1 MTVGTLQ
8 YEAFL
13 FEFNNYGGEINVNST
28 TNLLTLADGQQMP
41 QEGFGLYKVT
51 GQVTISAAITN
62 AYQAGYRLFDTAQLY
77 QNEAEVGQA
86 LADMRVP
93 RAELFV
99 TTKVAEENQGYQQT
113 IASVKDSLHKLQ
125 LDYVNLLM
133 IHWPIERAFFD
144 SWQALI
150 DLKKAGLTKSIGV
163 SNFQMIHLQ
172 YLATQASEMPVVNQI
187 ERHPRLNQAPL
198 VKFDRD
204 HQIVT
209 QAWSPLGRGTILAN
223 PVLAEIGARH
233 HKSPAQVVLRW
244 HLQSG
249 VAFIPKS
256 VHQARIKQNMEI
268 YDFELSADEMAKI
281 DGLNDF
287 HRTGK
292 EPALVYEYNKKW

>member
-1 MTVGTLQ
+1 M
-8 YEAFL
+8 
-13 FEFNNYGGEINVNST
+13 NST

-150 DLKKAGLTKSIGV
+150 DLKKAGLTRSIGV

>member
-1 MTVGTLQ
+1 M
-8 YEAFL
+8 
-13 FEFNNYGGEINVNST
+13 NSK

-51 GQVTISAAITN
+51 GQQTISAAIDT

-86 LADMRVP
+86 LADLRVP
-93 RAELFV
+93 REELFV
-99 TTKVAEENQGYQQT
+99 TTKVAEENQGYQRT

-172 YLATQASEMPVVNQI
+172 YLATQASELPVVNQI

-198 VKFDRD
+198 VKFDRE
-204 HQIVT
+204 HGIVT

-223 PVLAEIGARH
+223 PVLKQIGDHH

-256 VHQARIKQNMEI
+256 VHQARIEQNMDI
-268 YDFELSADEMAKI
+268 YDFELTADEMAKI
-281 DGLNDF
+281 NALNDF

>member
-1 MTVGTLQ
+1 MDTK
-8 YEAFL
+8 
-13 FEFNNYGGEINVNST
+13 
-28 TNLLTLADGQQMP
+28 TNLITLADGQQMP

-51 GQVTISAAITN
+51 GQATISSAVNN

-77 QNEAEVGQA
+77 KNEAEVGQA
-86 LADMRVP
+86 LADLHVP
-93 RAELFV
+93 REEFFV
-99 TTKVAEENQGYQQT
+99 TTKVAEENQGYQRT
-113 IASVKDSLHKLQ
+113 IAAVKDSLHKLQ

-133 IHWPIERAFFD
+133 IHWPIERAFFE
-144 SWQALI
+144 SWSALEE
-150 DLKKAGLTKSIGV
+150 LKKAGLTKSIGV

-172 YLATQASEMPVVNQI
+172 YLATQASELPVVNQV

-198 VKFDRD
+198 VKYD
-204 HQIVT
+204 HDHHIVT
-209 QAWSPLGRGTILAN
+209 QAWSPLGRGTILNN
-223 PVLAEIGARH
+223 PVLKTIGDHH

-256 VHQARIKQNMEI
+256 VHAARIKQNMDI
-268 YDFELSADEMAKI
+268 YDFSLSTAEMDRI
-281 DGLNDF
+281 NELNDF

>member
-1 MTVGTLQ
+1 MNTK
-8 YEAFL
+8 
-13 FEFNNYGGEINVNST
+13 
-28 TNLLTLADGQQMP
+28 TNLITLADGQLMP

-51 GQVTISAAITN
+51 GQATISNAVKS

-77 QNEAEVGQA
+77 KNEAEVGQA
-86 LADMRVP
+86 LTDLHVP
-93 RAELFV
+93 REELFV
-99 TTKVAEENQGYQQT
+99 TTKVAEENQGYQRT

-144 SWQALI
+144 SWSALEE
-150 DLKKAGLTKSIGV
+150 LKKAGLTKSIGV

-172 YLATQASEMPVVNQI
+172 YLATQASELPVVNQI

-198 VKFDRD
+198 VKYD
-204 HQIVT
+204 HDHHIVT
-209 QAWSPLGRGTILAN
+209 QAWSPLGRGTILNN
-223 PVLAEIGARH
+223 PVLKAIGDRH

-256 VHQARIKQNMEI
+256 VHEARIKQNMDI
-268 YDFELSADEMAKI
+268 YDFSLSTAEMNQI
-281 DGLNDF
+281 NELNDF

>member
-1 MTVGTLQ
+1 M
-8 YEAFL
+8 
-13 FEFNNYGGEINVNST
+13 NPT

-51 GQVTISAAITN
+51 GQGTISAAITN

-86 LADMRVP
+86 LADLRVP

-113 IASVKDSLHKLQ
+113 ITSVKDSLHKLQ

-150 DLKKAGLTKSIGV
+150 DLKKAGLTRSIGV

-209 QAWSPLGRGTILAN
+209 QAWSPLGRGTVLAS

-268 YDFELSADEMAKI
+268 YDFELSTDEMAKI
-281 DGLNDF
+281 DALNDF

>member
-1 MTVGTLQ
+1 M
-8 YEAFL
+8 
-13 FEFNNYGGEINVNST
+13 NSK

-51 GQVTISAAITN
+51 GQQTISAAIDT

-86 LADMRVP
+86 LADLRVP
-93 RAELFV
+93 REELFV
-99 TTKVAEENQGYQQT
+99 TTKVAEENQGYQRT

-172 YLATQASEMPVVNQI
+172 YLATQASELPVVNQI

-198 VKFDRD
+198 VKFDRE
-204 HQIVT
+204 HGIVT

-223 PVLAEIGARH
+223 PVLKQIGDHH

-256 VHQARIKQNMEI
+256 VHQARIEQNMDI
-268 YDFELSADEMAKI
+268 YDFELTADEMAKI
-281 DGLNDF
+281 DTLNDF

>member
-1 MTVGTLQ
+1 M
-8 YEAFL
+8 
-13 FEFNNYGGEINVNST
+13 NSKT
-28 TNLLTLADGQQMP
+28 TLLTLADGQQMP

-51 GQVTISAAITN
+51 GQQTISAAIDT

-86 LADMRVP
+86 LADLRVP
-93 RAELFV
+93 REELFV
-99 TTKVAEENQGYQQT
+99 TTKVAEENQGYQRT

-172 YLATQASEMPVVNQI
+172 YLATQASELPVVNQI
-187 ERHPRLNQAPL
+187 ERHPHLNQAPL
-198 VKFDRD
+198 VKFDRE
-204 HQIVT
+204 HGIVT

-223 PVLAEIGARH
+223 PVLKQIGDHH

-256 VHQARIKQNMEI
+256 VHQARIEQNMDI
-268 YDFELSADEMAKI
+268 YDFELTADEMAKI
-281 DGLNDF
+281 DALNDF

>member
-1 MTVGTLQ
+1 M
-8 YEAFL
+8 
-13 FEFNNYGGEINVNST
+13 NSK

-51 GQVTISAAITN
+51 GQQTISAAITS

-86 LADMRVP
+86 LVDLRVP
-93 RAELFV
+93 REELFV
-99 TTKVAEENQGYQQT
+99 TTKVAEENQGYQRT

-172 YLATQASEMPVVNQI
+172 YLATQASELPVVNQI

-198 VKFDRD
+198 VKFDRE
-204 HQIVT
+204 HGIVT
-209 QAWSPLGRGTILAN
+209 QAWSPLGRGTILSN
-223 PVLAEIGARH
+223 PVLKQIGDH
-233 HKSPAQVVLRW
+233 HHTSPAQVVLRW

-256 VHQARIKQNMEI
+256 VHQARIEQNIDI
-268 YDFELSADEMAKI
+268 YDFELTADEMAKI
-281 DGLNDF
+281 DALNDF

>member
-1 MTVGTLQ
+1 M
-8 YEAFL
+8 
-13 FEFNNYGGEINVNST
+13 NST

-51 GQVTISAAITN
+51 GQGTISAAITN

-86 LADMRVP
+86 LADLQVP
-93 RAELFV
+93 RAKLFV
-99 TTKVAEENQGYQQT
+99 TTKVAEENQGYRQT

>member
-1 MTVGTLQ
+1 MNTK
-8 YEAFL
+8 
-13 FEFNNYGGEINVNST
+13 
-28 TNLLTLADGQQMP
+28 TNLITLADGQKMP

-51 GQVTISAAITN
+51 GQSTISAAVAS
-62 AYQAGYRLFDTAQLY
+62 AYRAGYRLFDTAQLY
-77 QNEAEVGQA
+77 KNEAEVGQA
-86 LADMRVP
+86 LTDLHVP
-93 RAELFV
+93 REELFV

-113 IASVKDSLHKLQ
+113 IDSVKDSLHKLQ

-144 SWQALI
+144 SWAALQE
-150 DLKKAGLTKSIGV
+150 LKKQGLTKSIGV

-172 YLATQASEMPVVNQI
+172 YLATQATEMPVVNQI

-204 HQIVT
+204 HDIVT
-209 QAWSPLGRGTILAN
+209 QAWSPLGRGTILNN
-223 PVLAEIGARH
+223 PVLQEIGEHH

-249 VAFIPKS
+249 VSFIPKS
-256 VHQARIKQNMEI
+256 VHETRIKQNMDI
-268 YDFELSADEMAKI
+268 YDFELSDEEMTRI
-281 DGLNDF
+281 NGLNDF

>member
-1 MTVGTLQ
+1 M
-8 YEAFL
+8 
-13 FEFNNYGGEINVNST
+13 NCK

-51 GQVTISAAITN
+51 GQQTISAAIDT

-86 LADMRVP
+86 LADLCVP
-93 RAELFV
+93 REELFV
-99 TTKVAEENQGYQQT
+99 TTKVAEENQGYQRT

-172 YLATQASEMPVVNQI
+172 YLATQASELPVVNQI

-198 VKFDRD
+198 VKFDRE
-204 HQIVT
+204 HGIVT

-223 PVLAEIGARH
+223 PVLKQIGDHH

-256 VHQARIKQNMEI
+256 VHQARIEQNIDI
-268 YDFELSADEMAKI
+268 YDFELTADEMAKI
-281 DGLNDF
+281 DALNDF

>member
-1 MTVGTLQ
+1 M
-8 YEAFL
+8 
-13 FEFNNYGGEINVNST
+13 NSK

-51 GQVTISAAITN
+51 GQQTISAAIAS

-86 LADMRVP
+86 LVDLRVP
-93 RAELFV
+93 REELFV
-99 TTKVAEENQGYQQT
+99 TTKVAEENQGYQRT

-172 YLATQASEMPVVNQI
+172 YLATQASELPVVNQI

-198 VKFDRD
+198 VKFDRE
-204 HQIVT
+204 HGIVT

-223 PVLAEIGARH
+223 PVLKQIGDHH

-256 VHQARIKQNMEI
+256 VHQARIEQNMDI
-268 YDFELSADEMAKI
+268 YDFELTTDEMAKI
-281 DGLNDF
+281 DALNDF

>member
-1 MTVGTLQ
+1 MQLK
-8 YEAFL
+8 
-13 FEFNNYGGEINVNST
+13 

-51 GQVTISAAITN
+51 GQETISAAVAN
-62 AYQAGYRLFDTAQLY
+62 AYRAGYRLFDTAQLY
-77 QNEAEVGQA
+77 RNEPEVGQA
-86 LADMRVP
+86 LTDLHVP
-93 RAELFV
+93 REELFV

-113 IASVKDSLHKLQ
+113 IAAVKESLHKLQ

-172 YLATQASEMPVVNQI
+172 YLATQADEMPVVNQI

-209 QAWSPLGRGTILAN
+209 QAWSPLGRGTILNN
-223 PVLAEIGARH
+223 PVLREIGDRY

-256 VHQARIKQNMEI
+256 VHQARIEQNMAI
-268 YDFELSADEMAKI
+268 YDFALTAGEMAQI
-281 DGLNDF
+281 DQLNDF

>member
-1 MTVGTLQ
+1 M
-8 YEAFL
+8 
-13 FEFNNYGGEINVNST
+13 NSK

-51 GQVTISAAITN
+51 GQQTLSAAIDT
-62 AYQAGYRLFDTAQLY
+62 AYQAGYRLFDTAELY

-86 LADMRVP
+86 LADLRVP
-93 RAELFV
+93 REELFV
-99 TTKVAEENQGYQQT
+99 TTKVAEENQGYQRT

-172 YLATQASEMPVVNQI
+172 YLATQASELPVVNQI

-198 VKFDRD
+198 VKFDRE
-204 HQIVT
+204 HGIVT
-209 QAWSPLGRGTILAN
+209 QAWSPLGRGTILSN
-223 PVLAEIGARH
+223 PVLKQVGDHH

-256 VHQARIKQNMEI
+256 VHQARIEQNMDI
-268 YDFELSADEMAKI
+268 YDFELTADEMAKI
-281 DGLNDF
+281 DTLNDF

>member
-1 MTVGTLQ
+1 M
-8 YEAFL
+8 
-13 FEFNNYGGEINVNST
+13 NSK

-51 GQVTISAAITN
+51 GQQTISAAIAS
-62 AYQAGYRLFDTAQLY
+62 AYQSGYRLFDTAQLY

-86 LADMRVP
+86 LADLYVP
-93 RAELFV
+93 REELFV
-99 TTKVAEENQGYQQT
+99 TTKVAEENQGYQRT

-172 YLATQASEMPVVNQI
+172 YLATQASELPVVNQI

-198 VKFDRD
+198 VKFDCE
-204 HQIVT
+204 HGIVT
-209 QAWSPLGRGTILAN
+209 QAWSPLGRGTILSN
-223 PVLAEIGARH
+223 PVLKQIGDHH

-256 VHQARIKQNMEI
+256 VHQARIEQNMDI
-268 YDFELSADEMAKI
+268 YDFELTADEMAKI
-281 DGLNDF
+281 DALNDF

>member
-1 MTVGTLQ
+1 M
-8 YEAFL
+8 
-13 FEFNNYGGEINVNST
+13 NSK

-51 GQVTISAAITN
+51 GQQTISAAIDT

-77 QNEAEVGQA
+77 QNEAEVGQS
-86 LADMRVP
+86 LADLRVP
-93 RAELFV
+93 REELFV
-99 TTKVAEENQGYQQT
+99 TTKVAEENQGYQRT

-172 YLATQASEMPVVNQI
+172 YLATQASELPVVNQI

-198 VKFDRD
+198 VKFDRE
-204 HQIVT
+204 HGIVT

-223 PVLAEIGARH
+223 PVLKQIGDHH

-256 VHQARIKQNMEI
+256 VHQARIEQNMDI
-268 YDFELSADEMAKI
+268 YDFELTADEMAKI
-281 DGLNDF
+281 DTLNDF